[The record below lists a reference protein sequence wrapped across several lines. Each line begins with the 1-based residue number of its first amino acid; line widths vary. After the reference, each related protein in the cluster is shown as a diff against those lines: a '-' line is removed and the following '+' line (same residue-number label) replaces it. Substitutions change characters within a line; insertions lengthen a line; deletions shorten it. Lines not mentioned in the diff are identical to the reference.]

1 MEHLPGGEPAAPSLP
16 WVEKYRPKT
25 LEEVVGQEGTVARL
39 IAYRDARQMPHLLFA
54 GPPGTGKTA
63 CAVALVRGMF
73 SRDWQDNFLE
83 LNASDERGIDVVREN
98 IKSFARVSALGEATF
113 RALFLDEADMLTA
126 DAQAALRRT
135 MERFSST
142 CRFIL
147 SVNSSARVIEP
158 LQSRCALFRF
168 RPLPDEAVAKR
179 LRAVAE
185 AEGVEVAKDG
195 LEALVRV
202 AEGDL
207 RRAINSLQGA
217 SLLGKRVDGA
227 RVYETAAEARPEE
240 VREMVDLALGG
251 KFLKARVLLGAL
263 LERGVGGEDLLR
275 RIHRL
280 LVEREVEDGELAR
293 LVDRTGEADFRLAQ
307 GADERIQLE
316 ALLAQMALRKARPQ
330 TPE

>member
-1 MEHLPGGEPAAPSLP
+1 
-16 WVEKYRPKT
+16 
-25 LEEVVGQEGTVARL
+25 
-39 IAYRDARQMPHLLFA
+39 MPHLLFA

-63 CAVALVRGMF
+63 CAIALVRGMF
-73 SRDWQDNFLE
+73 PQDWQDNFLE

-98 IKSFARVSALGEATF
+98 IKKFARAVTSGEAKF
-113 RALFLDEADMLTA
+113 RTLFLDEADMLTA

-158 LQSRCALFRF
+158 IQSRCALFRF
-168 RPLPDEAVAKR
+168 RPLPDDAVGKR

-185 AEGVEVAKDG
+185 AEGVDLAKEG
-195 LEALVRV
+195 VEALVRV

-207 RRAINSLQGA
+207 RRAINGLQGA
-217 SLLGKRVDGA
+217 ALLGKRVDGA
-227 RVYETAAEARPEE
+227 RVYEAASEARPEE
-240 VREMVDLALGG
+240 VKEVVELALGG
-251 KFLKARVLLGAL
+251 KFLKARALLGAL

-280 LVEREVEDGELAR
+280 LVEREMEDGEKAR
-293 LVDRTGEADFRLAQ
+293 LVDRTGEADFRLAE

-316 ALLAQMALRKARPQ
+316 ALLAHMALAKVRSRAQ
-330 TPE
+330 E

>member
-1 MEHLPGGEPAAPSLP
+1 MDPAASHLP
-16 WVEKYRPKT
+16 WVEKYRPKS
-25 LEEVVGQEGTVARL
+25 LEEVVGQEQTVARL
-39 IAYRDARQMPHLLFA
+39 IAYRDSKEMPHLLFA

-73 SRDWQDNFLE
+73 GEEWRANFLE
-83 LNASDERGIDVVREN
+83 LNASDERGIDVVRED
-98 IKSFARVSALGEATF
+98 IKNFARTAASGGARF
-113 RALFLDEADMLTA
+113 RMLFLDEADMLTA

-158 LQSRCALFRF
+158 IQSRCALFRF
-168 RPLPDEAVAKR
+168 RPLPAEAVAAR
-179 LRAVAE
+179 LRSVAQ
-185 AEGVEVAKDG
+185 AEGIELTEEGV
-195 LEALVRV
+195 EALVRV

-207 RRAINSLQGA
+207 RRALNTLQGA

-251 KFLKARVLLGAL
+251 KFLKARLLLGTL

-275 RIHRL
+275 QVHRL
-280 LVEREVEDGELAR
+280 LVEREMEDGELAR
-293 LVDRTGEADFRLAQ
+293 LVDRTGEADFRLAE

-316 ALLAQMALRKARPQ
+316 ALLAHMALGKRRRA
-330 TPE
+330 PE

>member
-1 MEHLPGGEPAAPSLP
+1 MDPAASNLP

-25 LEEVVGQEGTVARL
+25 LEEVVGQEETVARL
-39 IAYRDARQMPHLLFA
+39 KAYRDSREMPHLLFA

-63 CAVALVRGMF
+63 CAIALVRGMF
-73 SRDWQDNFLE
+73 PQDWQDNFLE

-98 IKSFARVSALGEATF
+98 IKKFARAVTSGEAKF
-113 RALFLDEADMLTA
+113 RTLFLDEADMLTA

-158 LQSRCALFRF
+158 IQSRCALFRF
-168 RPLPDEAVAKR
+168 RPLPDDAVGKR

-185 AEGVEVAKDG
+185 AEGVDLAKEG
-195 LEALVRV
+195 VEALVRV

-207 RRAINSLQGA
+207 RRAINGLQGA
-217 SLLGKRVDGA
+217 ALLGKRVDGA
-227 RVYETAAEARPEE
+227 RVYEAASEARPEE
-240 VREMVDLALGG
+240 VKEVVELALGG
-251 KFLKARVLLGAL
+251 KFLKARALLGAL

-280 LVEREVEDGELAR
+280 LVEREMEDGEKAR
-293 LVDRTGEADFRLAQ
+293 LVDRTGEADFRLAE

-316 ALLAQMALRKARPQ
+316 ALLAHMALAKVRSRAQ
-330 TPE
+330 E

>member
-1 MEHLPGGEPAAPSLP
+1 MDPAASHLP
-16 WVEKYRPKT
+16 WVEKYRPKS
-25 LEEVVGQEGTVARL
+25 LEEVVGQEETVARL
-39 IAYRDARQMPHLLFA
+39 VAYRDSKEMPHLLFA

-73 SRDWQDNFLE
+73 PEEWRANFLE

-98 IKSFARVSALGEATF
+98 IKNFARSSASGSAGF
-113 RALFLDEADMLTA
+113 RTLFLDEADMLTA

-158 LQSRCALFRF
+158 IQSRCALFRF
-168 RPLPDEAVAKR
+168 RPLPDGAVAKR
-179 LRAVAE
+179 IQKVAD
-185 AEGVEVAKDG
+185 AEGVEITKDG
-195 LEALVRV
+195 LDALVRI

-207 RRAINSLQGA
+207 RRGINSLQGA
-217 SLLGKRVDGA
+217 SLLGKRVDSA
-227 RVYETAAEARPEE
+227 RVYETSAEARPEE
-240 VREMVDLALGG
+240 VREMVEFALGG
-251 KFLKARVLLGAL
+251 KFLKAQRLLGTL

-275 RIHRL
+275 RIHRV
-280 LVEREVEDGELAR
+280 LVEREMEDGEKAR
-293 LVDRTGEADFRLAQ
+293 LMDLTGEADFRLAE

-316 ALLAQMALRKARPQ
+316 ALLAQMALRAHP
-330 TPE
+330 